1 MCASMSRT
9 PKNDKID
16 EQARLARVWQMA
28 VALTELAEDLHET
41 ACAAQS
47 PKLTDR
53 SAKKLVGERGQRAIR
68 IDVLAKAM
76 QVLAESRS

>member
-1 MCASMSRT
+1 MSRT
-9 PKNDKID
+9 PKKDRID
-16 EQARLARVWQMA
+16 EQTRLARVRQMA
-28 VALTELAEDLHET
+28 VALTELAEGLHET

-53 SAKKLVGERGQRAIR
+53 SSRKLAGQLVQRATR

>member
-1 MCASMSRT
+1 MSGTRKKT
-9 PKNDKID
+9 DRID
-16 EQARLARVWQMA
+16 AEVRLARVRQMA
-28 VALTELAEDLHET
+28 VVLTEMAEELHET

-53 SAKKLVGERGQRAIR
+53 SAKKLAGRIGQQATR

-76 QVLAESRS
+76 QVLAESRP